1 MRRINER
8 AAPWSIS
15 VAPSG
20 SGASTSVPDA
30 IFGDLDGVVVIP
42 REIEAEVFEG
52 AWSKAHGEK
61 RVFEAIKG
69 GMSAQEAWDRYGI
82 LGFRRSSPPEA
93 RKPLLF

>member
-1 MRRINER
+1 MRRINGH
-8 AAPWSIS
+8 AARWSIS
-15 VAPSG
+15 AAPSG
-20 SGASTSVPDA
+20 SASVDIRPGDA

-42 REIEAEVFEG
+42 REIETEVFEG

-82 LGFRRSSPPEA
+82 F
-93 RKPLLF
+93 